1 LHPNKLRN
9 LLPSFAMEMSRSV
22 DEVEA
27 VTSFFYKTLRSKL
40 SSLEHTVVHVQ
51 NLGNFYI
58 KEKALDN
65 NIQRYEKV
73 LEKLGVGS
81 LEEYGMKKKM
91 RLELN
96 QMVGIKSK
104 LSDEKQ
110 RRRFIINKRFNNES
124 EEKRNNN
131 LEE

>member
-1 LHPNKLRN
+1 MHPNKLRN
-9 LLPSFAMEMSRSV
+9 LLPSFAMEMNRSV

-40 SSLEHTVVHVQ
+40 SSLEHTVAHVQ

-96 QMVGIKSK
+96 KMVEIKSK

-110 RRRFIINKRFNNES
+110 RRRSIINKRFNNES
-124 EEKRNNN
+124 EKKRNNN

>member
-1 LHPNKLRN
+1 
-9 LLPSFAMEMSRSV
+9 MEMDRSV

-27 VTSFFYKTLRSKL
+27 VTNFFYKTLRSKL
-40 SSLEHTVVHVQ
+40 SSLEHTVVHAQ

-58 KEKALDN
+58 KENALDN

-91 RLELN
+91 RQELN
-96 QMVGIKSK
+96 KMVEIKSK
-104 LSDEKQ
+104 LSEEKQ
-110 RRRFIINKRFNNES
+110 RRRSIIDKRYNNES
-124 EEKRNNN
+124 EEKRNTDM
-131 LEE
+131 ES

>member
-1 LHPNKLRN
+1 
-9 LLPSFAMEMSRSV
+9 
-22 DEVEA
+22 
-27 VTSFFYKTLRSKL
+27 
-40 SSLEHTVVHVQ
+40 
-51 NLGNFYI
+51 
-58 KEKALDN
+58 
-65 NIQRYEKV
+65 
-73 LEKLGVGS
+73 
-81 LEEYGMKKKM
+81 MKKKM

-96 QMVGIKSK
+96 QMVEIKSK

>member
-1 LHPNKLRN
+1 MHPNKLRN
-9 LLPSFAMEMSRSV
+9 LLPSFAMEMERPV
-22 DEVEA
+22 DEVEV

-58 KEKALDN
+58 KEKALDG
-65 NIQRYEKV
+65 NIQRYERV

-96 QMVGIKSK
+96 KMIDIKSK
-104 LSDEKQ
+104 ISEEKL
-110 RRRFIINKRFNNES
+110 RRRSVINKRFNNES
-124 EEKRNNN
+124 EEKRNSDM
-131 LEE
+131 ES

>member
-1 LHPNKLRN
+1 
-9 LLPSFAMEMSRSV
+9 M
-22 DEVEA
+22 
-27 VTSFFYKTLRSKL
+27 
-40 SSLEHTVVHVQ
+40 HVQ

-58 KEKALDN
+58 KEKALDKS
-65 NIQRYEKV
+65 IQRYEKV

-91 RLELN
+91 RQELN
-96 QMVGIKSK
+96 QMVEIKSK

-110 RRRFIINKRFNNES
+110 RRRSIINKRFNNES
-124 EEKRNNN
+124 EEKCNNN

>member
-1 LHPNKLRN
+1 MHPNKLRN
-9 LLPSFAMEMSRSV
+9 LLPSFAMEMNRSV

-73 LEKLGVGS
+73 LERLGVGS

-96 QMVGIKSK
+96 QMVEIKSK

-110 RRRFIINKRFNNES
+110 RRLFIINKRFNNES

>member
-1 LHPNKLRN
+1 
-9 LLPSFAMEMSRSV
+9 MEMNRSV

-40 SSLEHTVVHVQ
+40 SSLEHTAVHVQ

-58 KEKALDN
+58 KEKALDKS
-65 NIQRYEKV
+65 IQRYEKV

-91 RLELN
+91 RQELN
-96 QMVGIKSK
+96 QMVEIKSK

-110 RRRFIINKRFNNES
+110 RRRSIINKRFNNES
-124 EEKRNNN
+124 EEKCNNN

>member
-1 LHPNKLRN
+1 MHPNKLRN
-9 LLPSFAMEMSRSV
+9 LLPSFAMEMNRSV

-73 LEKLGVGS
+73 LERLGVGS

-96 QMVGIKSK
+96 QMVEIKSK

-124 EEKRNNN
+124 KEKRNNN

>member
-1 LHPNKLRN
+1 MHPNKLRN
-9 LLPSFAMEMSRSV
+9 LLPSFAMEMNRSV

-73 LEKLGVGS
+73 LERLGVGS

-96 QMVGIKSK
+96 QMVEIKSK

>member
-9 LLPSFAMEMSRSV
+9 LLPSFAMEMNRSV

-73 LEKLGVGS
+73 LERLGVGS

-96 QMVGIKSK
+96 QMVEIKSK

-131 LEE
+131 LEK